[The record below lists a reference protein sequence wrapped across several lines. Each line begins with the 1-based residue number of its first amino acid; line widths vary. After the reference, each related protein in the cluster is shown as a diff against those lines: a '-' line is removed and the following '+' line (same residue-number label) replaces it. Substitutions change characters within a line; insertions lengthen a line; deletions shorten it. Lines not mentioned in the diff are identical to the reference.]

1 MPIDHGVLNLP
12 LAKRGNFHKELD
24 DHLEAESRRKE
35 DALYLRKAE
44 FNKAKEEAKR
54 LYALMD
60 DSLIKA
66 EAKKRGMKVGEF
78 REVLMS
84 IRDSRPKLA
93 PVAFSALTV
102 TAR

>member
-1 MPIDHGVLNLP
+1 MALDHGILNLP
-12 LAKRGNFHKELD
+12 LAKRGNFHKELND
-24 DHLEAESRRKE
+24 YLAADGRRRE
-35 DALYLRKAE
+35 DELFLRKTE
-44 FNKAKEEAKR
+44 FGNAKEEAKR

-60 DSLIKA
+60 NGLIKA

-84 IRDSRPKLA
+84 IRDSRPKQA
-93 PVAFSALTV
+93 AIAFAALTV